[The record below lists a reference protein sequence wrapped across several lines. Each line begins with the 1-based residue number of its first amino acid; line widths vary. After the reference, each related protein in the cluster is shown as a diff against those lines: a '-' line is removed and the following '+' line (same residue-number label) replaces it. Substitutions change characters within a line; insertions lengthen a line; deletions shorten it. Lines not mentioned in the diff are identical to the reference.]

1 MAIKI
6 EKPGT
11 KTGIKKEYI
20 FCFLGGTASKSSI
33 IISDNALS
41 WKLSWWF
48 SRFGELIQWI
58 IL

>member
-1 MAIKI
+1 MMAIKI

-41 WKLSWWF
+41 WKLS
-48 SRFGELIQWI
+48 
-58 IL
+58 